1 MLSPKENL
9 RIQTIT
15 LTLLWGLL
23 TTPPT
28 AWAND
33 LAHAPSAF
41 SCLNDLLVLRSRLA
55 QVYAQHM
62 DAPGSSPSEKKR
74 FERNHQALEGLLFP
88 HPHFPFPVI
97 GRVDFYRKKLL
108 PSYQYFNG
116 QEVAANNKSVHRVKQ
131 LGLKAAGLAPPTIPA
146 SGKSSIPATPWAQ
159 ALREMDGETFY
170 RTLFSQAKSDLVL
183 LQQSQ
188 AIPATRPTARLSHFS
203 DRYQSLAQDT
213 ERRAYFDTCAKIFQ
227 ADPARSTRSEIFNQ
241 GRTAPKKSTPT
252 QDIEDHGHKVLP

>member
-1 MLSPKENL
+1 MLSPKKNPPPHP
-9 RIQTIT
+9 RIQTAA

-23 TTPPT
+23 ATPPT
-28 AWAND
+28 AWTND
-33 LAHAPSAF
+33 LSHAPSTF

-62 DAPGSSPSEKKR
+62 DAQSDKKR
-74 FERNHQALEGLLFP
+74 FERNHQALVGLLFP

-116 QEVAANNKSVHRVKQ
+116 QEVAANNKSVHRVRMQ
-131 LGLKAAGLAPPTIPA
+131 SLRAAGLTPPTIPTG
-146 SGKSSIPATPWAQ
+146 GKSSVPTTPWVQ

-170 RTLFSQAKSDLVL
+170 RTLFSQAKSDLIL

-203 DRYQSLAQDT
+203 DRYQSLAQDA
-213 ERRAYFDTCAKIFQ
+213 ERRAYFDTCAKLFR
-227 ADPARSTRSEIFNQ
+227 ADPAHSTGAEIFNR

-252 QDIEDHGHKVLP
+252 QDLEDRNHKVLD